1 MELPIRYYGDPILRI
16 KAKPVNEIT
25 PEIIELAQNM
35 IQTMILNNGVGLAA
49 PQIGRSIRLYVCRDE
64 IKNFEGQYILGEPK
78 VMVNPVLTNPSEE
91 MVTQVE
97 GCLSIPGLHLNI
109 ERPRKICIRYQN
121 LQGEFIEE
129 ELTDYFARVNMHEN
143 DHLNGTLH
151 IDRALPQD
159 RKKAEPIL
167 RQIKK
172 KYS

>member
-78 VMVNPVLTNPSEE
+78 VMVNLATVL
-91 MVTQVE
+91 V
-97 GCLSIPGLHLNI
+97 
-109 ERPRKICIRYQN
+109 
-121 LQGEFIEE
+121 
-129 ELTDYFARVNMHEN
+129 
-143 DHLNGTLH
+143 
-151 IDRALPQD
+151 
-159 RKKAEPIL
+159 
-167 RQIKK
+167 
-172 KYS
+172 